1 MALLNGIFNTASNPA
16 ELNMRSFAATLL
28 RLFPNGS
35 APLFALTSQLGK
47 STAKAATHGYF
58 TKTMA
63 FVKTTFTSGDVL
75 NDVAGASVT
84 LTIASSAGMVAGA
97 VLRNAT
103 TAENVRVTSVTNATT
118 IVVTRSFGRIAAA
131 AMTAADVLIQ
141 VGTAFEEGS
150 NRPTARGLSVTYV
163 PNYTQIFRNA
173 WGLTDTAR
181 ASMSEMG
188 YSNVAEN
195 RKDCAVFHSTDIEA
209 AIIWGQ
215 PEAPA
220 VGPGGQLLHATQGIL
235 DAIEQYAPGNSNA
248 AGATTTFAQLVA
260 LLEPMFAY
268 STDLSNAKERVVFV
282 DAHANKV
289 LNDIGRLS
297 GQVYI
302 TQNENSFGMQF
313 SKFKFYKGMMTIVE
327 HPLMNAL
334 TADATKGNA
343 IVMDMPALKLAY
355 LNGRDTWS
363 EEYGVGKTVV
373 ENGVDG
379 IGGSLNSEFAVE
391 LINPFACGI
400 ITNLTA
406 AA

>member
-63 FVKTTFTSGDVL
+63 FVKTTSTAGDLV
-75 NDVAGASVT
+75 GATT
-84 LTIASSAGMVAGA
+84 LTVGSTAGIVPGA
-97 VLRNAT
+97 VIRNART
-103 TAENVRVTSVTNATT
+103 GENVRVLTVPNATT
-118 IVVTRSFGRIAAA
+118 FTCTRAFGRIAAA
-131 AMTAADVLIQ
+131 ALNAADVLIQ

-163 PNYTQIFRNA
+163 ANYTQIFRNA

-195 RKDCAVFHSTDIEA
+195 RKDCAMFHSTDIEA
-209 AIIWGQ
+209 AILWGQ
-215 PEAPA
+215 PSAPA
-220 VGPGGQLLHATQGIL
+220 AGPAGQLLHGTQGVI
-235 DAIEQYAPGNSNA
+235 DAITQYAAANVNA
-248 AGATTTFAQLVA
+248 AGATTTFAQLVT
-260 LLEPMFAY
+260 LLEPMFLY

-313 SKFKFYKGMMTIVE
+313 TKFKFYKGTMTIVE

-343 IVMDMPALKLAY
+343 LVMDMPALKLAY

-391 LINPFACGI
+391 LINPHSCGL